1 MRKIAT
7 IVTILAAFS
16 APSAGADPAAI
27 NASLL
32 EHAPIIVAFAE
43 LVARSGYGRFDIEQA
58 AFVRLLPDGTF
69 AAHPWPSHRGFQR
82 ATFTGAIP
90 EGTVAIAHTHPLGI
104 PRPSRHDL
112 ELAARLGIAVL
123 VLTPRDITLVG
134 PDGAIVTLLRNKPWA
149 SAARSPLSTF
159 PQRVE

>member
-1 MRKIAT
+1 MRKIVT
-7 IVTILAAFS
+7 VVTILAAFS
-16 APSAGADPAAI
+16 AAPAGADPAAI
-27 NASLL
+27 DGSLL
-32 EHAPIIVAFAE
+32 QQGSIVEAFAK

-69 AAHPWPSHRGFQR
+69 AARVWPSHRGFQR

-123 VLTPRDITLVG
+123 VLTPRNITLVR

-149 SAARSPLSTF
+149 PGARSPLSTF
-159 PQRVE
+159 RNE